1 MVGAAIGEKDEQ
13 DVRHLT
19 QHGFLPGHTLIEHK
33 QPPALQPAARTNL
46 ADRCRARQLAMHHA
60 LEQLLSEAHNFH
72 EAGVLSFRTASR
84 IRTLEPGRIELR
96 NHRRVAEGARSTMG
110 LARVRAVHMD
120 DELAVDLIG
129 DLPHG
134 RGVGCSTGEGRYE
147 VAPMRAPDEPSARI
161 QGAVGAAPIEATLV
175 VVKPATRGVPLAA
188 DVDRKVSARHQVL
201 IARAYERRVRVQRH
215 EHRDPDGVVGMKRAR
230 VAGDGGSRGHGG
242 IAVFGGRHCRCDR
255 RNPRRSA
262 DRQSFACRPATQ
274 LVGVSLQCY
283 PSCMSTINDQ
293 PEQPSDAAT
302 QGHLVL
308 QAQHA
313 PEDGQFD
320 RLERFQALEPGY
332 YWTALKDGGQYAP
345 KGETLL
351 LMDVTEFDGKVH
363 SVTLRIHPRL
373 QRRDSTFNMLVDD
386 FLDVFVPNPDGEK
399 VRDVEQQAVIT
410 RVAEM
415 QSELAR
421 TSSDQH
427 LLLAAVKEDV
437 ETGLAALEREKVVEG
452 EREQEATAEKAR
464 NIAKTH
470 RRAARRSAAKGNP
483 LTVKKVSVA
492 TDVGGLID
500 GGINE
505 QGVAELRDLAGRQAV
520 VARAQA
526 NWLTTQTKAI
536 AQTLESLTPYIH
548 ERSAVAIARTSGAV
562 KMVERIKKGIESLDL
577 YTGRGVE
584 VYDLKTGPDAPT
596 SEPLTV
602 IQGKRYAEEEFA
614 VWADVTAEFD
624 FRNKEQFFAALG
636 TDQGLLNQVLP
647 TERCVVSMAMTRH
660 SRQYSDPFASLM
672 YNIQN
677 ALVFLLVRN
686 GDNVHVVYSSSPS
699 HEGAARLFP
708 SKKEMDRP
716 FVGIDGKRLAL
727 RDVEFGQAAKDFDNM
742 ALIYKRFLILLC
754 GLDHRLK
761 LFGDFYPHER
771 QMQFM
776 EADFQAA
783 YFRFLADEDGDRLIG
798 DSLPSLQ
805 SWWQEKN
812 RMLQSGSRVYLLN
825 SSGIKEA
832 AGELKRRNFLR
843 ATAAQFE
850 TPFVVFKEAGEL
862 AVSLQAH
869 DPHSNRGPVEKVN
882 CFLKVGD
889 SNAHDDAWWMCID
902 DVDVEVVS
910 RFRHSRVNRSMGV
923 SYLRLFRRLEDYLGR
938 EAKAER
944 DARAYLLQAAV
955 DFGGLTHE
963 QALAGLGNAV
973 RNWRAARRGA
983 PLPTIDDKAALND
996 VLTLMVPAGHMTPV
1010 LRAMVE
1016 EYLQTSGVSPLLL
1029 TRTGKAK
1036 LMLYVVASDEDRAP
1050 YPNVLTWR
1058 WVKRITLQ
1066 LGKTKLKSGGQT
1078 LLWMSTVLP
1087 ASEVELRRWEGLDD
1101 WLNEKDEPI
1110 SLRKYGSIPALLEGS
1125 MEWEPVLRAGP
1136 GAGVPESLF
1145 NRVFNEVVS
1154 LNERNRSGYTIDAVL
1169 AVPIGVYS
1177 KDGYNLEMVYMRAYA
1192 ASVLWGYGS
1201 AEQRRVVA
1209 GRLSRSEAQ
1218 RAKLRGPVW
1227 QMATAA
1233 GTKFVAHDVP
1243 PGEHIPQGNS
1253 NPAFTQ
1259 RRIRANR
1266 KHDSFHQ
1273 LRSHG
1278 RRGDKKHSGPS
1289 LTEQSVELSFDRAL
1303 GQLLGTDTRWL
1314 RAAHHKALRK
1324 AAAKVGDFFWSTS
1337 GRNGRLQDDERAAA
1351 MKADRKA
1358 ILTTPY
1364 VHPYRAHLSPLVW
1377 CDDKARPVAN
1387 AVFVRPLM
1395 PKPAST

>member
-1 MVGAAIGEKDEQ
+1 
-13 DVRHLT
+13 
-19 QHGFLPGHTLIEHK
+19 
-33 QPPALQPAARTNL
+33 
-46 ADRCRARQLAMHHA
+46 
-60 LEQLLSEAHNFH
+60 
-72 EAGVLSFRTASR
+72 
-84 IRTLEPGRIELR
+84 
-96 NHRRVAEGARSTMG
+96 
-110 LARVRAVHMD
+110 
-120 DELAVDLIG
+120 
-129 DLPHG
+129 
-134 RGVGCSTGEGRYE
+134 
-147 VAPMRAPDEPSARI
+147 
-161 QGAVGAAPIEATLV
+161 
-175 VVKPATRGVPLAA
+175 
-188 DVDRKVSARHQVL
+188 
-201 IARAYERRVRVQRH
+201 
-215 EHRDPDGVVGMKRAR
+215 
-230 VAGDGGSRGHGG
+230 
-242 IAVFGGRHCRCDR
+242 
-255 RNPRRSA
+255 
-262 DRQSFACRPATQ
+262 
-274 LVGVSLQCY
+274 
-283 PSCMSTINDQ
+283 
-293 PEQPSDAAT
+293 
-302 QGHLVL
+302 
-308 QAQHA
+308 
-313 PEDGQFD
+313 
-320 RLERFQALEPGY
+320 
-332 YWTALKDGGQYAP
+332 
-345 KGETLL
+345 
-351 LMDVTEFDGKVH
+351 
-363 SVTLRIHPRL
+363 
-373 QRRDSTFNMLVDD
+373 
-386 FLDVFVPNPDGEK
+386 
-399 VRDVEQQAVIT
+399 
-410 RVAEM
+410 
-415 QSELAR
+415 
-421 TSSDQH
+421 
-427 LLLAAVKEDV
+427 
-437 ETGLAALEREKVVEG
+437 
-452 EREQEATAEKAR
+452 
-464 NIAKTH
+464 
-470 RRAARRSAAKGNP
+470 
-483 LTVKKVSVA
+483 
-492 TDVGGLID
+492 
-500 GGINE
+500 
-505 QGVAELRDLAGRQAV
+505 
-520 VARAQA
+520 
-526 NWLTTQTKAI
+526 
-536 AQTLESLTPYIH
+536 
-548 ERSAVAIARTSGAV
+548 
-562 KMVERIKKGIESLDL
+562 
-577 YTGRGVE
+577 
-584 VYDLKTGPDAPT
+584 
-596 SEPLTV
+596 
-602 IQGKRYAEEEFA
+602 
-614 VWADVTAEFD
+614 
-624 FRNKEQFFAALG
+624 
-636 TDQGLLNQVLP
+636 
-647 TERCVVSMAMTRH
+647 
-660 SRQYSDPFASLM
+660 
-672 YNIQN
+672 
-677 ALVFLLVRN
+677 
-686 GDNVHVVYSSSPS
+686 
-699 HEGAARLFP
+699 
-708 SKKEMDRP
+708 
-716 FVGIDGKRLAL
+716 
-727 RDVEFGQAAKDFDNM
+727 
-742 ALIYKRFLILLC
+742 
-754 GLDHRLK
+754 
-761 LFGDFYPHER
+761 
-771 QMQFM
+771 
-776 EADFQAA
+776 
-783 YFRFLADEDGDRLIG
+783 
-798 DSLPSLQ
+798 
-805 SWWQEKN
+805 
-812 RMLQSGSRVYLLN
+812 MLQSGSRVYLLN